1 MPAGG
6 PDLNPLGS
14 PSQSLWAATAGP
26 GPDLPQLS
34 GDLRAQ
40 VTIIGGGYTGL
51 SAALHLAQ
59 AGRDA
64 LVLEAVDVGERASGL
79 NGGQVIAGVKYD
91 PDELEEMFGPATG
104 ARLVETVARGPDL
117 VFDLIRQHGIVC
129 DAVRTGW
136 IQPATSEAASGMLR
150 TRVEQWRRRGA
161 AVEMLS
167 PAETARLTGSSRY
180 CGGWI
185 DRRGGTV
192 QPLSYVRGLAAAAQ
206 KLGGKIFRHSP
217 AMKLSRGRGEWR
229 VDTPSGSVTSPTVI
243 LATDAYADRI
253 VDVVRRT
260 VVTVPSFQV
269 ATAPL
274 PPDLLRTILPER
286 QSASDTWH
294 LLRYF
299 RLDATGRLLMGSR
312 GVFGRPMGH
321 PGAAPVAVQARRQY
335 RAVREIYP
343 QLEGIAFEYHW
354 GGLVAVTR
362 DHLPRL
368 QEVAPGLLAGFGYNG
383 RGVAM
388 ATMMGSLLARW
399 SSGQP
404 AAELGF
410 PVTPLDPLP
419 LHAFNQ
425 LGARVAV
432 QYLRTL
438 DGLARLRERLT

>member
-1 MPAGG
+1 MPVDGAVSGF
-6 PDLNPLGS
+6 S
-14 PSQSLWAATAGP
+14 SQSLWVASAPP
-26 GPDLPQLS
+26 GPTLARLAGEQ
-34 GDLRAQ
+34 RAQ
-40 VTIIGGGYTGL
+40 VAVIGAGYTGL
-51 SAALHLAQ
+51 SAALHLAE
-59 AGRDA
+59 AGRDVI
-64 LVLEAVDVGERASGL
+64 VLEAADVGDRASGL

-91 PDELEEMFGPATG
+91 PDVLEGMFGKQQG
-104 ARLVETVARGPDL
+104 RRLVETVALGPDL
-117 VFDLIRQHGIVC
+117 VFDLIRRYAIDC

-136 IQPATSEAASGMLR
+136 IQPATSESALLR
-150 TRVEQWRRRGA
+150 LQTRVEQWRRRGA
-161 AVEMLS
+161 PVELLTRE
-167 PAETARLTGSSRY
+167 ETRRLTGSARY

-185 DRRGGTV
+185 DRRGGAL
-192 QPLSYVRGLAAAAQ
+192 QPLGFVRGLARAALAR
-206 KLGGKIFRHSP
+206 GSRIFCHSP
-217 AMKLSRGRGEWR
+217 ATRLSRVGGEWR
-229 VDTPSGSVTSPTVI
+229 VETPQGSVSSPRVI
-243 LATDAYADRI
+243 LATDAYADRV

-274 PPDLLRTILPER
+274 SADLLRTILPER

-299 RLDATGRLLMGSR
+299 RVDGTGRLLMGSR
-312 GVFGRPMGH
+312 GVFGN
-321 PGAAPVAVQARRQY
+321 APVATQARQQI

-343 QLEGIAFEYHW
+343 QLAGIGYDFHW

-388 ATMMGSLLARW
+388 ATMMGLLLSRW
-399 SSGQP
+399 TMGEP
-404 AAELGF
+404 ATELGF
-410 PVTPLDPLP
+410 PVTPVDPLP
-419 LHAFNQ
+419 FHGFSQ

-438 DGLARLRERLT
+438 DGLARVREKLAMMGT